1 MKDCFFRRNA
11 LSLPEIFS
19 NQFRM
24 KYPIG
29 IQNFEKIRED
39 GYVYVDG
46 VLLEEDYVRGNRVGN
61 FGSYVVQVGVT
72 FLAGDNRLH
81 SGDY

>member
-39 GYVYVDG
+39 GYVYVDKTALVYDILPCLQYSKG
-46 VLLEEDYVRGNRVGN
+46 IVAIVSMEWNMDY
-61 FGSYVVQVGVT
+61 
-72 FLAGDNRLH
+72 
-81 SGDY
+81 